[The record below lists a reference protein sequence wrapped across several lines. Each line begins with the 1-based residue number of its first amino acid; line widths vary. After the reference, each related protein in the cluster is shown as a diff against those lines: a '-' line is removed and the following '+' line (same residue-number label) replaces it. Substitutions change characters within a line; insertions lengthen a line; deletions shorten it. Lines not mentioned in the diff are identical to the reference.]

1 MDYYRSMSNNKKMTE
16 EEINDLV
23 KKTMDEVMASI
34 TPALEAKQA
43 KYKEKRAKDKAESD
57 KAEAELDAADKAEES
72 DEPEVQ

>member
-1 MDYYRSMSNNKKMTE
+1 MSNNKKMTE

-34 TPALEAKQA
+34 TPALEAKYD
-43 KYKEKRAKDKAESD
+43 KYNEKKAKDKAE
-57 KAEAELDAADKAEES
+57 KVEAEAELDAADKAEDEES